1 MATFFNNTGQLITV
15 ATAAR
20 RDNLFGTLPTCRL
33 PSPPVPFAQYIVL
46 NARTKIDDGQWRR
59 SIATP

>member
-33 PSPPVPFAQYIVL
+33 PSPPIPFPPYVVL
-46 NARTKIDDGQWRR
+46 NARIYFGDGQWRR
-59 SIATP
+59 STATP